1 MMNQT
6 FDLVIVGGGMVGSA
20 LACAL
25 KDSDL
30 SVAVIE
36 PFLACAPVG
45 AVNTVGDVDMRVS
58 ALNRSSQR
66 FLTSVGAWQ
75 AMNPERLNAYDKM
88 RVWDGEGTGHIQFDA
103 VAMGEPQLGHIVENR
118 VTAAA
123 LLAQMQLAS
132 NVTLISGATVEK
144 IERYDLEQADSANE
158 TYFLT
163 LDQGQCLQTRLVVA
177 ADGARSFV
185 RDWLQQQDQADTR
198 EWDYGH
204 HGLVC
209 TVQTEQPHQNCAWQR
224 FTETGVLAFLPI
236 QDADHRQNL
245 CSIVWSCPESQANE
259 LLALGEEAFNAE
271 LAKAFEYQ
279 LGDVMASGKKA
290 AIPLRQ
296 RHAKRYVH
304 GGVVLV
310 GDAAHTIHPLAGQ
323 GVNLGLM
330 DAYVLA
336 DEIKQGLAR
345 GLAPCHSQ
353 ILARYERRRM
363 PENLTMMSAM
373 ESFKRLFAV
382 KTPWLRW
389 ARNWGMSK
397 VNQLDFIKNHVIQE
411 AMGLNRTIR

>member
-6 FDLVIVGGGMVGSA
+6 FDVVIVGGGMVGSA

-25 KDSDL
+25 KNTEL

-36 PFLACAPVG
+36 PFLATAPVG
-45 AVNTVGDVDMRVS
+45 SVNTVDDVDMRVS

-66 FLTSVGAWQ
+66 FLELIGAWSL
-75 AMNPERLNAYDKM
+75 MNPSRLSGYDKM

-118 VTAAA
+118 VTATA
-123 LLAQMQLAS
+123 LLQQVQQAT
-132 NVTLISGATVEK
+132 NITLISGATVEK
-144 IERYDLEQADSANE
+144 IERYDQDDVRQD
-158 TYFLT
+158 YFLT

-209 TVQTEQPHQNCAWQR
+209 TVQIEKPHQNCAWQR
-224 FTETGVLAFLPI
+224 FTETGVLAFLPV
-236 QDADHRQNL
+236 QDAEQKQNL
-245 CSIVWSCPESQANE
+245 CSIVWSCPEDQAQT
-259 LLALGEEAFNAE
+259 LLSLSDDEFNSE

-279 LGDVMASGKKA
+279 LGAVQASGRKT

-304 GGVVLV
+304 DGVVLV
-310 GDAAHTIHPLAGQ
+310 QAIACKCLR
-323 GVNLGLM
+323 VVGL
-330 DAYVLA
+330 L
-336 DEIKQGLAR
+336 L
-345 GLAPCHSQ
+345 
-353 ILARYERRRM
+353 
-363 PENLTMMSAM
+363 
-373 ESFKRLFAV
+373 
-382 KTPWLRW
+382 
-389 ARNWGMSK
+389 
-397 VNQLDFIKNHVIQE
+397 
-411 AMGLNRTIR
+411 